1 MGAFPFVISFRAF
14 AGLTRNPIGELRP
27 LFSLSAPKQRA
38 EGKGKERSMNIK
50 YLVGGKDSGKTTT
63 LNLLIEI
70 LLSPNGKF
78 RGALVDTSDPSH
90 RLWQLKKD
98 RMVCIDG
105 IAHGT
110 PLRVAVITAGNNA
123 KAIQDGWDYCTT
135 SKFAQTRQV
144 DIAFFAVRTK
154 ANSSSQN
161 RLAQLVSA
169 AGCASIPWKPFWSLV
184 PWLRKRVNFECA
196 TVLARSL

>member
-1 MGAFPFVISFRAF
+1 MGAFSFRDFLRAF
-14 AGLTRNPIGELRP
+14 PGPHSESVGRLRP
-27 LFSLSAPKQRA
+27 LFPPPAPKQRA
-38 EGKGKERSMNIK
+38 TGKERSMNIK

-70 LLSPNGKF
+70 LLSQNGKF
-78 RGALVDTSDPSH
+78 RGTLVDTSDPSH

-110 PLRVAVITAGNNA
+110 PLRVAVITAGDNA

-135 SKFAQTRQV
+135 SKFAQTQQV
-144 DIAFFAVRTK
+144 DIAFFAVHTK

-184 PWLRKRVNFECA
+184 PWLRKRVNFDCA
-196 TVLARSL
+196 TVLAKSL

>member
-1 MGAFPFVISFRAF
+1 
-14 AGLTRNPIGELRP
+14 
-27 LFSLSAPKQRA
+27 
-38 EGKGKERSMNIK
+38 MNIK

-78 RGALVDTSDPSH
+78 RGALVDTSDPHH

-98 RMVCIDG
+98 RMVCIDC

-110 PLRVAVITAGNNA
+110 PLRVAVITAGDDA

-135 SKFAQTRQV
+135 SKFAQARHV
-144 DIAFFAVRTK
+144 DIAFFAVHTK